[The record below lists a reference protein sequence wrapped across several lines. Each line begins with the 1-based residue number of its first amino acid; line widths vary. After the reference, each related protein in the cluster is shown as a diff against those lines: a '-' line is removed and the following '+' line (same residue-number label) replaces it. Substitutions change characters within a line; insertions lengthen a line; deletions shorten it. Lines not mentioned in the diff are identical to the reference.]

1 LPFAVCSSQQQ
12 QQHKADGILDLASVS
27 MAKKKWFTTMLLLL
41 QFICENFYKEIY
53 NLENG

>member
-1 LPFAVCSSQQQ
+1 LPFAVCSSQH

>member
-1 LPFAVCSSQQQ
+1 LPFAVCSSQQ

-27 MAKKKWFTTMLLLL
+27 MAKKKWFTTMLLL